1 MKKRV
6 FLGLSGGVDSSVAAY
21 LLQQQGFQVEAVFM
35 KNWDEADDGHCP
47 AAQDLADAK
56 AVAEQ
61 LDLPLHKIS
70 FSATYWEKVF
80 QHFLQEYR
88 HGRTPNPDVLC
99 NKEIKFKAFLDFAL
113 AHGADYI
120 ATGHYARLCHTSEGK
135 TALCKAVDSEK
146 DQSYFLHLLSSKSL
160 DKVLFPLG
168 NINKKHV
175 RQLAY
180 EQGLIT
186 HNKKDSTGICFIGER
201 RFSDFLAQYLPA
213 QPGEIVDLQGKILGE
228 HQGLMFHTIGQRQG
242 LKIGGLADKP
252 GLPWFVAAK
261 NLDKNQLVVV
271 QGQDH
276 PALSAQTLL
285 ASQAHWINSAPVLP
299 YRAYAK
305 IRYRQPDVCCTIY
318 ANLSD
323 GTKPGDNQSLRVHF
337 DHPQRAITPGQAI
350 VFYQGDQCL
359 GGATIDYAE
368 AALHRHAEEKNSAIY

>member
-21 LLQQQGFQVEAVFM
+21 LLQKQGLQVEAVFM
-35 KNWDEADDGHCP
+35 KNWDDADDGHCP

-56 AVAEQ
+56 AVAAQ

-70 FSATYWEKVF
+70 FSETYWEKVF

-88 HGRTPNPDVLC
+88 QGRTPNPDVLC

-113 AHGADYI
+113 DRGADYI
-120 ATGHYARLCHTSEGK
+120 ATGHYARLGK
-135 TALCKAVDSEK
+135 TATNDTCLCKALDDSK
-146 DQSYFLHLLSSKSL
+146 DQSYFLHLLSGNVL

-168 NINKKHV
+168 NLTKSKV

-180 EQGLIT
+180 EQGFVT

-201 RFSDFLAQYLPA
+201 RFSTFLAQYLPA
-213 QPGEIVDLQGKILGE
+213 QPGEIIDLQGNLLGE

-242 LKIGGLADKP
+242 LKIGGLSDKP
-252 GLPWFVAAK
+252 GLPWFVVSK
-261 NLDKNQLVVV
+261 NVEKNQLVVA

-276 PALSAQTLL
+276 PALYAKALSAV
-285 ASQAHWINSAPVLP
+285 QAHWINAAPPLP

-305 IRYRQPDVCCTIY
+305 IRYRQPDVRCTIY
-318 ANLSD
+318 ANPQEKAGLLIEFE
-323 GTKPGDNQSLRVHF
+323 QA
-337 DHPQRAITPGQAI
+337 QRAITPGQAI

-359 GGATIDYAE
+359 GGATIDCAQ
-368 AALHRHAEEKNSAIY
+368 ACLQPLEKISASCF